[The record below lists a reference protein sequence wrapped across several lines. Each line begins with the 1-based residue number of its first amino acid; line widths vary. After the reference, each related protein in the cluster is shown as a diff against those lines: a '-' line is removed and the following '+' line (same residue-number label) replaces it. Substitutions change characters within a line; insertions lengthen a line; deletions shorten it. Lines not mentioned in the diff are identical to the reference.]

1 MIPRTLF
8 SDEHEIFRR
17 AVRRFVETEIA
28 PHHAQWERDGV
39 VSRDAWRKAG
49 QAGLLC
55 TAIPEHYGGVGG
67 DFLHSVIVL
76 EELSR
81 VGATGPGFNL
91 HSDIVAPYILHYG
104 TEEQKQGWLPPMARG
119 DVIGAIAMTEPSGG
133 SDLQSIRTTAI
144 RDGKEFVVNG
154 QKVFISNGQL
164 CDLLVLAARTGPG
177 EGARGISLLLV
188 EADRPGFTRG
198 RNLEKVGFKA
208 QDTSELFFADLRV
221 PLSNLL
227 GQEGRGFAQLMS
239 ELPQERLIQAVRAVA
254 VCEAALDW
262 TVEHVRQR
270 QTFGKPLA
278 AHQNTQFKIAEMTAQ
293 TTVARAFVDR
303 CIELHLRGQFDA
315 VDAAIAKLTATELQ
329 GRVLDEC
336 VQLFG
341 GYGYM
346 WEYPIARAW
355 ADARHARISG
365 GSVEMM
371 KYIIGR
377 SVIGKVGEPP
387 AR

>member
-8 SDEHEIFRR
+8 KEEHEIFRR
-17 AVRRFVETEIA
+17 SVRRFVEAEIA
-28 PHHAQWERDGV
+28 PHHAEWERQGM

-49 QAGLLC
+49 EAGLLC
-55 TAIPEHYGGVGG
+55 TAVPEEYGGMGG

-91 HSDIVAPYILHYG
+91 HSDIIAPYILRYG
-104 TEEQKQGWLPPMARG
+104 TEAQKRRWLPAMAKG
-119 DVIGAIAMTEPSGG
+119 EAIAAIGMTEPSGG
-133 SDLQSIRTTAI
+133 SDLQSIRTTAM
-144 RDGKEFVVNG
+144 RDGDEFLING

-164 CDLLVLAARTGPG
+164 CDILVLAAKTNPA
-177 EGARGISLLLV
+177 EGARGVSLILV
-188 EADRPGFTRG
+188 EADRPGFTKG

-208 QDTSELFFADLRV
+208 QDTSELFFADVRV
-221 PLSNLL
+221 PASNLL
-227 GQEGRGFAQLMS
+227 GQEGKGFAQLMS
-239 ELPQERLIQAVRAVA
+239 ELPQERLVQAVRAVA

-262 TVEHVRQR
+262 TVDYVSER

-278 AHQNTQFKIAEMTAQ
+278 QHQNTQFKLAELKAQ
-293 TTVARAFVDR
+293 VTVSRAFIDR
-303 CIELHLRGQFDA
+303 CIELHLADQFDA
-315 VDAAIAKLTATELQ
+315 VDAAIAKMTTTELEC
-329 GRVLDEC
+329 RVLDDC

-355 ADARHARISG
+355 ADARHSRISG
-365 GSVEMM
+365 GTVEMM

-377 SVIGKVGEPP
+377 DLVAKAGG
-387 AR
+387 R